1 MVLTLRPESYACSG
15 GLGVLA
21 GDTVRSSADLDLP
34 IVFVTLASRN
44 GYFRQEID
52 AQGRQVEKP
61 DPWDVAGLTAEVP
74 AMVAV
79 EMQGRP
85 VWVRPWLYVHTSDRG
100 FSVPVLLL
108 DTDVEQNDPADRV
121 LTDRL
126 YGGDHAYRLKQELVL
141 GEIGRAHV

>member
-1 MVLTLRPESYACSG
+1 
-15 GLGVLA
+15 
-21 GDTVRSSADLDLP
+21 
-34 IVFVTLASRN
+34 
-44 GYFRQEID
+44 
-52 AQGRQVEKP
+52 
-61 DPWDVAGLTAEVP
+61 
-74 AMVAV
+74 
-79 EMQGRP
+79 MQGRP

-141 GEIGRAHV
+141 GVGGARILRALRSEERRVGKEGVSRCRSRCSQYHSKK